1 MSLYSLSTASPFPL
15 GVLTAGIF
23 LLATSVTLFMV
34 QLFRAGPELPRTQRN
49 LHTFYLLGLSLTI
62 SFTRLSR
69 YAGFNGFDLI
79 AEGSVLQHTLSAG
92 FWDPRLGDVSNYQSS
107 LAITILPTLTAGTI
121 GVPGL
126 TVFLFQ
132 TFFLT
137 ALLPMAVHP
146 IINRLTGNF
155 KLATFSSLLFVQ
167 NWFFYGQHLIGK
179 TAPALF
185 LGVLAFYCLTQYR
198 RSFQSLGVLLS
209 LGVVMSHYTIALFE
223 LFLLF
228 SYLAISGIIVPVFNR
243 LSPLRIT
250 PSRTRLAP
258 IAASVTLIIAW
269 LALAAPLILPSAVSS
284 VEQSLSSISQ
294 LASGQGRPGLS
305 LATSSPAGP
314 IVTGWFD
321 LQNLLVGLGGLYMLY
336 QYRRGLIR
344 ENLATWT
351 LAGLALII
359 LLVAW
364 TVLPVLSVSV
374 EPTRILQMAL
384 PFTIIFLGVLLLRIA
399 RPSSKLALA
408 AVITLLLLMLPMNL
422 MIANQERNP
431 LYHTADSL
439 PLDKRVDDDSSLIPS
454 YSNYA
459 VIIWANNYL
468 PSDKP
473 VGVDS
478 LGRYAFITSLPFP
491 PRLNFSQEI
500 LPPYCFNRYSI
511 LSSYF
516 VDDHIWTATI
526 LGSSVQVP
534 GQLPSP
540 FFSPTHNVLYS
551 STKFWVM
558 SPARCP

>member
-49 LHTFYLLGLSLTI
+49 LHIFYLLGLSLTL

-243 LSPLRIT
+243 LSLLRIT
-250 PSRTRLAP
+250 GPDFPLRRQAP
-258 IAASVTLIIAW
+258 
-269 LALAAPLILPSAVSS
+269 
-284 VEQSLSSISQ
+284 
-294 LASGQGRPGLS
+294 
-305 LATSSPAGP
+305 
-314 IVTGWFD
+314 
-321 LQNLLVGLGGLYMLY
+321 
-336 QYRRGLIR
+336 
-344 ENLATWT
+344 
-351 LAGLALII
+351 
-359 LLVAW
+359 
-364 TVLPVLSVSV
+364 
-374 EPTRILQMAL
+374 
-384 PFTIIFLGVLLLRIA
+384 
-399 RPSSKLALA
+399 
-408 AVITLLLLMLPMNL
+408 
-422 MIANQERNP
+422 
-431 LYHTADSL
+431 
-439 PLDKRVDDDSSLIPS
+439 RV
-454 YSNYA
+454 
-459 VIIWANNYL
+459 
-468 PSDKP
+468 
-473 VGVDS
+473 
-478 LGRYAFITSLPFP
+478 
-491 PRLNFSQEI
+491 Q
-500 LPPYCFNRYSI
+500 
-511 LSSYF
+511 
-516 VDDHIWTATI
+516 
-526 LGSSVQVP
+526 
-534 GQLPSP
+534 
-540 FFSPTHNVLYS
+540 
-551 STKFWVM
+551 
-558 SPARCP
+558 